1 MSWPTNPN
9 SNNLN
14 STNIQ
19 GFLDI
24 SGTNVTLRNNTAL
37 SVGGASTFYGQSTF
51 GQLSTPVPITINGS
65 LNTSLDSSFNGN
77 LYVGKVLD
85 VSGKLIALGD
95 ISCNGVIYG
104 RVNNTTFDTA
114 GNVRAQGGLLL
125 GWTGN
130 QVQNPQYGLDMTN
143 NRYQFSSYGT
153 GPSWSS
159 DQRNTS
165 EPLLDVAGATVT
177 EKLIPNS
184 YINFSGSDLSTTVT
198 SFSGGNS
205 FRNVTYDISASS
217 QAISKYIGN
226 AFNNQSSNY
235 WESGQSYTPGTS
247 NGSYTGTTITSFQT
261 ANPQL
266 GSNPQVPPPVPV
278 PGCPPC
284 DCDQNTLETT
294 SGQTTTAGITST
306 GQTSDSPPYYT
317 YNISG
322 EYIQIDLSYECVL
335 KSYTL
340 ISSAGNVPTGPSW
353 LVFGSTDGNT
363 WYPIDSKI
371 STPSNSCNILS
382 GSGSPHNILT
392 PALSFQYYRIVFT
405 SYPAASGT
413 IQLVNWQLTG
423 TYKYKQS
430 ELASYSGCAMSSTGQ
445 YQAISV
451 NGGNVFLSNNFG
463 IKNSW
468 TLING
473 VTAESWSGVAIS
485 ATGQYQ
491 TAVSLGSPGN
501 IYISNNYGVT
511 WSNIIR
517 GGSYTGIA
525 MSSKGQYQTATTKNQ
540 YILVSQNYGQNWN
553 TDLNS
558 SIQNWSDIAMSA
570 TGQYQVAT
578 VNGGSI
584 FLTTNGTA
592 TSPLWTDISNLSS
605 SNNLAQIVG
614 PQPWYW
620 ASIAMSANGQYIAA
634 DICGGNIYISADR
647 GNTWSNS
654 SLASTPTTQNLA
666 WSGLAMSSTGQYITA
681 QTASGGDIWVSE
693 TYGTT
698 WQNQTKYSTDPS
710 GALWHNS
717 AGVSTALGQTL
728 TGGSVAIS
736 ATGQIQT
743 VVTTQGNI
751 YTSYSNVYPSSYNMV
766 VKGLPNGGGGITQ
779 SFDQVAGETQS
790 YLNIISSPAS
800 VNPGQGG
807 ALGGGIDAYGN
818 SFLTLNTDISG
829 SYSEMIRITNTQS
842 DASATIY
849 PNQMPLIPFINVT
862 DRTPDYVTTA
872 SGTFI
877 PTIELANMT
886 NQNFFQ
892 LHTNLSNDA
901 YNAIVQAKDMGI
913 IYGSIS
919 PALLENGIGGVG
931 DNNGFVLAPAAGT
944 SGLRMDASGNVAI
957 GQSTVTSGYIFD
969 VSGNAQ
975 IDGSFNVLR
984 GGTFGGQ
991 VNAASLNLGS
1001 GSITS
1006 GAISGTSLNLNN
1018 GGISYAGA
1026 IEASSISGTSLSLNG
1041 AISGASISGT
1051 SLSLNGIT
1059 PTTNSISTNSLTA
1072 SSDII
1077 VNGITVG
1084 RGNSNTVSNTAIGY
1098 AALLSNTSGNNNTAI
1113 GQYALLSNTSG
1124 NSNTAIGLSALYS
1137 NKTGQNNTAIGFN
1150 ALYTNETGQNNTAI
1164 GYGALSSD
1172 TSGNNN
1178 TALGVNSLGSN
1189 TVGWYN
1195 TSIGVN
1201 SLRQSASNTIN
1212 QRQTAIGYAAGNG
1225 YGNDNGSGA
1234 YPDIWGLNNTYLG
1247 AFTGV
1252 NTTSTSS
1259 SYYTNSTAIGY
1270 GTMITSSNQT
1280 VISNALS
1287 TQMTNSYSSAQPFI
1301 WFKIGV
1307 WTAGAAGINP
1317 GAKLEIHISANSGY
1331 GKTSPSGLAGGGKT
1345 TIYACNLNGTANET
1359 PCMDSTWCHEGG
1371 LLPFTYIYWDCP
1383 NVPSNTNSTGTYT
1396 LYIYANSYVVFN
1408 VTSVITTTNTYFSTN
1423 ISQYSGTINPIAS
1436 SSTSILSTNLYTNI
1450 AGAFTATSY
1459 NANSD
1464 YRIKENIETLD
1475 QTFTVD
1481 NLRPVQYDMKDA
1493 KNHAIG
1499 FIAHEVQE
1507 HYPFLVDGEKDGEKT
1522 QSINYNGFIGILV
1535 NEIQQLK
1542 KTVAKQAETIDKQ
1555 TETIDKQT
1563 ETVAKQTET
1572 VAKQTELINQIL
1584 ARFA

>member
-51 GQLSTPVPITINGS
+51 GQLSTPVPITINGN

-130 QVQNPQYGLDMTN
+130 QAQNPQYGLDMTN

-159 DQRNTS
+159 DQRNTN

-177 EKLIPNS
+177 EKLIPDPK
-184 YINFSGSDLSTTVT
+184 INFSGSILSTPVT

-217 QAISKYIGN
+217 ISNNNYIGN

-235 WESGQSYTPGTS
+235 WESGQSYTQGTS

-284 DCDQNTLETT
+284 DCDQNTLGTNSGSTGTT
-294 SGQTTTAGITST
+294 GITST
-306 GQTSDSPPYYT
+306 GSITVDSQTYYT

-335 KSYTL
+335 TSYTL
-340 ISSAGNVPTGPSW
+340 ISSTGNVPTGPSW

-382 GSGSPHNILT
+382 GTGSPHNILT
-392 PALSFQYYRIVFT
+392 PAIKFKYYRIVFT

-423 TYKYKQS
+423 TYTYKQS
-430 ELASYSGCAMSSTGQ
+430 ELAYYSGCAMSSTGQ

-473 VTAESWSGVAIS
+473 PVAQLWSGVAIS
-485 ATGQYQ
+485 STGQYQ
-491 TAVSLGSPGN
+491 TAVSSGTGN
-501 IYISNNYGVT
+501 VFCSNNYGLT
-511 WSNIIR
+511 WSWNM
-517 GGSYTGIA
+517 GGASYTGIA
-525 MSSKGQYQTATTKNQ
+525 MSSTGQYQTATPKNQ
-540 YILVSQNYGQNWN
+540 YILMSQNYGQTWN
-553 TDLNS
+553 YDMS
-558 SIQNWSDIAMSA
+558 STIQNWSGVAMSA

-592 TSPLWTDISNLSS
+592 TTPLWTDISNLSS

-654 SLASTPTTQNLA
+654 SLASAPTTQNLA

-698 WQNQTKYSTDPS
+698 WKNQTKYSTDPS

-728 TGGSVAIS
+728 TGGSLAIS

-829 SYSEMIRITNTQS
+829 SYSEMIRITNTQTDS
-842 DASATIY
+842 SATIY
-849 PNQMPLIPFINVT
+849 PNQMPLIPFINVM

-901 YNAIVQAKDMGI
+901 YNVIVQAKDMGI
-913 IYGSIS
+913 IYGSLG

-957 GQSTVTSGYIFD
+957 GQSSVTSGYIFD

-975 IDGSFNVLR
+975 IDGSLNVLR

-1006 GAISGTSLNLNN
+1006 GAISGTSL
-1018 GGISYAGA
+1018 
-1026 IEASSISGTSLSLNG
+1026 SLNG
-1041 AISGASISGT
+1041 GT
-1051 SLSLNGIT
+1051 PG
-1059 PTTNSISTNSLTA
+1059 PNSISTNSLTA
-1072 SSDII
+1072 TSDIY

-1084 RGNSNTVSNTAIGY
+1084 RGTSNNIANTAIGSS
-1098 AALLSNTSGNNNTAI
+1098 ALLSNT
-1113 GQYALLSNTSG
+1113 
-1124 NSNTAIGLSALYS
+1124 
-1137 NKTGQNNTAIGFN
+1137 TGD
-1150 ALYTNETGQNNTAI
+1150 YNTAI
-1164 GYGALSSD
+1164 GYGAMFSNTTGQYNTAIGVNALSTDVSGTNNVAIGYD
-1172 TSGNNN
+1172 ALQNNLSTGTVGIGSWALQFYKNDSSNNGHNTAIGIGAGVGGYSIDGVAAQPDISGYYNTYLGGSTGIDNSSNSYNWSTAIGFAAAITGNHQIVLGTVNETVICPNNVLVNGITVGRGSGNVSSNTTFGSNALITNNGIGYDNSAFGSNALNFNTSGNNN
-1178 TALGVNSLGSN
+1178 SAFGAMALNNNTTGVWNSAFGIEALKYNTTSSYNTAFGANALGQGIPGPNNSAFGAGALALTTGYYNTAIGANSLAN
-1189 TVGWYN
+1189 YTVN
-1195 TSIGVN
+1195 
-1201 SLRQSASNTIN
+1201 ASNYSV
-1212 QRQTAIGYAAGNG
+1212 QTAIGYNSGAGSNG
-1225 YGNDNGSGA
+1225 LNTGSA
-1234 YPDIWGLNNTYLG
+1234 YPDTGGYSNIYIGP
-1247 AFTGV
+1247 FTGV
-1252 NTTSTSS
+1252 NTQNAI
-1259 SYYTNSTAIGY
+1259 YYNSVAIGY
-1270 GTMITSSNQT
+1270 ATAITASNQIMLGFAGISVVTPGTMT
-1280 VISNALS
+1280 ALS
-1287 TQMTNSYSSAQPFI
+1287 F
-1301 WFKIGV
+1301 
-1307 WTAGAAGINP
+1307 
-1317 GAKLEIHISANSGY
+1317 
-1331 GKTSPSGLAGGGKT
+1331 
-1345 TIYACNLNGTANET
+1345 
-1359 PCMDSTWCHEGG
+1359 
-1371 LLPFTYIYWDCP
+1371 
-1383 NVPSNTNSTGTYT
+1383 
-1396 LYIYANSYVVFN
+1396 
-1408 VTSVITTTNTYFSTN
+1408 
-1423 ISQYSGTINPIAS
+1423 
-1436 SSTSILSTNLYTNI
+1436 
-1450 AGAFTATSY
+1450 

-1464 YRIKENIETLD
+1464 YRIKENVETLD
-1475 QTFTVD
+1475 PTFTVD
-1481 NLRPVQYDMKDA
+1481 NLRPVQYDTKDA

-1499 FIAHEVQE
+1499 FIAHEVQK

-1555 TETIDKQT
+1555 TETVAKQSETIDKQT
-1563 ETVAKQTET
+1563 V
-1572 VAKQTELINQIL
+1572 LINQIL